1 MAAKRQALLPV
12 ERAILHPNH
21 RLPAVL
27 QKGLLKSHR
36 NGRVHFQ
43 GKKGSKSALA
53 KCFVKKLFVQHIIQL
68 LWENHQICVN
78 SCNNDTILT
87 TISFFPS
94 RLNNALR
101 VLRKQMQIFVS
112 DVSAVLPPLL
122 TYYKIAIHLTD
133 HARQIFIPIK
143 RMTW

>member
-1 MAAKRQALLPV
+1 MFFSEFRRCSPVQINGEEGPFVAAKRQALLPV

-53 KCFVKKLFVQHIIQL
+53 KCFVKKTVCATHYSIIVG
-68 LWENHQICVN
+68 ESSN
-78 SCNNDTILT
+78 
-87 TISFFPS
+87 
-94 RLNNALR
+94 LR
-101 VLRKQMQIFVS
+101 Q
-112 DVSAVLPPLL
+112 
-122 TYYKIAIHLTD
+122 
-133 HARQIFIPIK
+133 
-143 RMTW
+143 